1 VTASPTLELRALAE
15 RIVDL
20 LPLEAAD
27 DVVLAGSVSR
37 GVADAGSDVELL
49 LFRDELPALDVAR
62 DWASRAG
69 IEVTSLWESTEV
81 GYVAGAADGTAIELL
96 WLTPETLES
105 LLERASAG
113 ELVDHRRLPVF
124 EALQHGIALRGLR
137 LRMWQERLRTYP
149 ESLREALI
157 HDAVDDWG
165 GYLVGIY
172 TRQAWRNDRYA
183 LRRVSLE
190 VADDILRLLFALNRR
205 WEPTWK
211 RLPQLLEPL
220 PLKPE
225 RTAERIEAALSAEG
239 REAMLTLFELAR
251 DAVALVP
258 RELDVERART
268 WLDDAV
274 ELLR

>member
-1 VTASPTLELRALAE
+1 MTTSRSSELRALAQ

-20 LPLEAAD
+20 LPPEAAD

-49 LFRDELPALDVAR
+49 LFRNELPALDLAR
-62 DWASRAG
+62 GWASGAG
-69 IEVTSLWESTEV
+69 VEATSVWASPEV
-81 GYVAGAADGTAIELL
+81 GYVAGVADVTAIELL

-105 LLERASAG
+105 LLERASSG

-124 EALQHGIALRGLR
+124 EALQHGIALRGLH
-137 LRMWQERLRTYP
+137 LPAWQERLRTYP
-149 ESLREALI
+149 EPLHDALI
-157 HDAVDDWG
+157 RDAVDDWG
-165 GYLVGIY
+165 GYPVGIY
-172 TRQAWRNDRYA
+172 TRQAWRNDPYA

-190 VADDILRLLFALNRR
+190 IADDVLRLLFALNRW

-225 RTAERIEAALSAEG
+225 RTAERIEAALSADG

-251 DAVALVP
+251 DALALVP
-258 RELDVERART
+258 PELDVERARA

-274 ELLR
+274 GVLQ